1 MVIELSALSSTRG
14 DTTMYIEDSKPED
27 RAKLAETV
35 QRLMKEGHTIFI
47 VSGDELTTRVTG
59 YDAAANEWIGK
70 AVKKGKKTVIQRIKA
85 AATKAVR
92 VPRSAGG

>member
-1 MVIELSALSSTRG
+1 MIEVSALSSTRG
-14 DTTMYIEDSKPED
+14 DTTMYVEDSKPED

-35 QRLMKEGHTIFI
+35 TRLLKEGHTIFI
-47 VSGDELTTRVTG
+47 VCGDELTNRITG
-59 YDAAANEWIGK
+59 YDAATNEWLCETG
-70 AVKKGKKTVIQRIKA
+70 KKGKSSLFSWIKA